1 MDMIK
6 INYSKRNIN
15 IISFFI
21 SLIIFLLLIF
31 NLKYLSLK
39 YNQKAQN
46 KPNIVESLEN
56 KEENIDICLEEIKE
70 WQIEIE
76 KLNLI
81 AQIREGTSEEIIK
94 ESVGHFTTSN
104 LLYGNI
110 ALKAYNIGAY
120 KNYFANLKEL
130 EIGDEIEYKINNM
143 INGYEVVANLIIDKE
158 SEGEYISKNINNS
171 NEKDR
176 LILITYIKDMEE
188 NRRCVVAE
196 KKGGKWCTLL
206 GN

>member
-110 ALKAYNIGAY
+110 ALKAYNIGPY

-196 KKGGKWCTLL
+196 KKGGK
-206 GN
+206 

>member
-46 KPNIVESLEN
+46 KSNIVESVEN

-81 AQIREGTSEEIIK
+81 AQIKEGTSEEIIK
-94 ESVGHFTTSN
+94 ESVGHFSTSN

-130 EIGDEIEYKINNM
+130 EIGDEIEYKINNV
-143 INGYEVVANLIIDKE
+143 INSYEVVANLIIDKE

-171 NEKDR
+171 KEKDR

-196 KKGGKWCTLL
+196 KKGGK
-206 GN
+206 